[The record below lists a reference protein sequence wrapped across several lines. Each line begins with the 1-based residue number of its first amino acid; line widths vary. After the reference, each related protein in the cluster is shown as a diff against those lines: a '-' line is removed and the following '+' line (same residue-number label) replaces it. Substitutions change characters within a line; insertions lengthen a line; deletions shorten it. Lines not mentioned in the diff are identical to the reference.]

1 MIECQGLY
9 KVYGEQR
16 ALRNFSLT
24 IGKGEVFGILGPNGA
39 GKTTLFR
46 LLLGLAR
53 PSAGTALI
61 MGHSIPP
68 SPKVL
73 SQVGAMIEE
82 PAFYGWMDAAEQIRI
97 HAMTAGTR
105 VDRQHIDATL
115 RTVGLDNVGRKPV
128 KKYSQGMRQRLGLAR
143 AILLEP
149 QLLILDE
156 PANGLD
162 PAGIVWLREFLGHV
176 ASRGTTIVVSSHQ
189 LGEIE
194 KVCDRVAII
203 NGGRL
208 VEVGTVEDIGGGG
221 HQTRIRLLPED
232 LEAAAP
238 ILRRAQASLVEDGMY
253 VVRDITARDI
263 SQALAGCG
271 VFPVSATDEHPS
283 LESRF
288 LEITGGL
295 N

>member
-1 MIECQGLY
+1 MIECQGLD

-16 ALRNFSLT
+16 ALRDFSLT
-24 IGKGEVFGILGPNGA
+24 INKGEVFGILGPNGA

-61 MGHSIPP
+61 MGSSIPP

-73 SQVGAMIEE
+73 SRVGAMIEE
-82 PAFYGWMDAAEQIRI
+82 PAFYGWMNAAEQIRL

-105 VDRQHIDATL
+105 VDRQRIDATL
-115 RTVGLDNVGRKPV
+115 QTVGLDDVGRKPV

-143 AILLEP
+143 AIILEP

-162 PAGIVWLREFLGHV
+162 PAGIVWLREFIGHI
-176 ASRGTTIVVSSHQ
+176 ASCGTTIVVSSHQ

-203 NGGRL
+203 NKGRL

-221 HQTRIRLLPED
+221 HQTRIRLRPED
-232 LEAAAP
+232 LETAAP
-238 ILRRAQASLVEDGMY
+238 ILRQAKGSLLEDGLY
-253 VVRDITARDI
+253 VVRDMTARDV
-263 SQALAGCG
+263 SQALADRG
-271 VFPVSATDEHPS
+271 VFPVSATDEHSS

>member
-1 MIECQGLY
+1 MIECQELA
-9 KVYGEQR
+9 KAYGEQR
-16 ALRNFSLT
+16 ALKALSLT
-24 IGKGEVFGILGPNGA
+24 INEGEVFGILGPNGA

-53 PSAGTALI
+53 PSAGTARV
-61 MGHSIPP
+61 MGESIPL

-73 SQVGAMIEE
+73 SRVGAMIEE
-82 PAFYGWMDAAEQIRI
+82 PAFYGWMNAADQIQI
-97 HAMTAGTR
+97 HAMTAGAR
-105 VDRQHIDATL
+105 VERQRIEATL
-115 RTVGLDNVGRKPV
+115 QTVGLGDVGRKPV

-162 PAGIVWLREFLGHV
+162 PAGIVWLREFLGYM

-194 KVCDRVAII
+194 KVCNRVAII
-203 NGGRL
+203 NEGRL
-208 VEVGTVEDIGGGG
+208 MEVGTVEDIGGRG
-221 HQTRIRLLPED
+221 QQARIQLRPED
-232 LEAAAP
+232 IKAATP
-238 ILRRAQASLVEDGMY
+238 ILRQAQASSLEEGIY
-253 VVRDITARDI
+253 KVRDITARDI

-271 VFPVSATDEHPS
+271 VFPISATDEQPS